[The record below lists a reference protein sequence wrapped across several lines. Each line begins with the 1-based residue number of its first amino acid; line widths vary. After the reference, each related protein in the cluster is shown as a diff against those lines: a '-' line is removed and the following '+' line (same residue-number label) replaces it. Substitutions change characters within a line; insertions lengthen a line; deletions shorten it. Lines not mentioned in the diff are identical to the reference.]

1 MALWQKSFYLTK
13 IHQSLVYSNIRD
25 IRCNCIL
32 SLCDQIAIKNCVKTF
47 LKNIL
52 RNRLKKS
59 KTVRR
64 SNVLG
69 PHYQVKTYSM
79 NVLLCINR
87 RKAIAHWSL
96 SE

>member
-59 KTVRR
+59 KLYDVPTFSDLIIR
-64 SNVLG
+64 
-69 PHYQVKTYSM
+69 
-79 NVLLCINR
+79 
-87 RKAIAHWSL
+87 
-96 SE
+96 

>member
-32 SLCDQIAIKNCVKTF
+32 SLCDQIAIKNCAKTF

-64 SNVLG
+64 SDVLG
-69 PHYQVKTYSM
+69 PHYQVKTYSI
-79 NVLLCINR
+79 NVLY
-87 RKAIAHWSL
+87 K
-96 SE
+96 